1 MWRIHVKMSR
11 VFFCRVDYLTL
22 ASPVTPGTLISL
34 VPNFDMPHLSFS
46 FFFPFFSMAMLLQV
60 SRIKIQQESTYSQ
73 TLRYDQY
80 LTHAHSHITLTVAV
94 NSKHLEIL
102 LIGKF

>member
-1 MWRIHVKMSR
+1 M
-11 VFFCRVDYLTL
+11 T
-22 ASPVTPGTLISL
+22 
-34 VPNFDMPHLSFS
+34 
-46 FFFPFFSMAMLLQV
+46 MLLQV

-80 LTHAHSHITLTVAV
+80 LKHAHSHITLTVAV

-102 LIGKF
+102 LIGKFSENSYK